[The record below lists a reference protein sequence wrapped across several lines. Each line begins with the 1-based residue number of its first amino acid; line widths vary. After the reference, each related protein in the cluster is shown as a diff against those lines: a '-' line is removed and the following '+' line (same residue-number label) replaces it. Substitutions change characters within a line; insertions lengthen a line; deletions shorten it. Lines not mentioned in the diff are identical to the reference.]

1 MLIYHFTSGGLII
14 LIKELMWLAIFCH
27 FQSFMYTPQK
37 NNVFLKSSHTCHIT
51 INEPTFRILALT
63 SSELYN
69 DASLKGFVHEAPS
82 LPEDTP
88 TRWQKWQSQKKM
100 KADLKTAAFL
110 EGQGTNLW
118 WQSTA
123 QHFRDRTLLPILP
136 FHST

>member
-14 LIKELMWLAIFCH
+14 LIKELIWLVIFCH
-27 FQSFMYTPQK
+27 FQSFMYILQK
-37 NNVFLKSSHTCHIT
+37 NMFLKSSNTCHII

-63 SSELYN
+63 SSKLYN
-69 DASLKGFVHEAPS
+69 NTCLKVFVYEATS